1 MSRRVRAGLLRGSA
15 LAAALL
21 LAGCAGV
28 GPGTAGREDEQQA
41 EIARL
46 RAQLAAEV
54 AGRQRAARAAA
65 RREDSLRRQLEA
77 MKAIERGIL
86 EREDRMTSE
95 AR

>member
-28 GPGTAGREDEQQA
+28 GPGTAGRED
-41 EIARL
+41 
-46 RAQLAAEV
+46 AQLAAEV